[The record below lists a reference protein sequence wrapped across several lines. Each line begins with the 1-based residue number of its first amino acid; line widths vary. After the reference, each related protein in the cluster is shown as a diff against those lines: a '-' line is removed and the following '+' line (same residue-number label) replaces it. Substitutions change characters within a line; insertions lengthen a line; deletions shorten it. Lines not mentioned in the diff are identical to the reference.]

1 MATTNTQILANVYS
15 SNQIKMAVIGQIF
28 EILAVATN
36 RCKVRELPSGG
47 RGRRFKSSHSDQ
59 LIARSLQ
66 ILATTSYL

>member
-1 MATTNTQILANVYS
+1 
-15 SNQIKMAVIGQIF
+15 MAVIGQIF